1 MTAVLDTPAP
11 PASTGRASWL
21 VLLVVAVAGFVETL
35 DVTIVNVA
43 LPDLEADLGVSG
55 ADLTWA
61 VSAYVLVY
69 GGFLLLGGRLADALG
84 RRRVFTAGL
93 GLFGLSSLAA
103 GLAPTFWSLVAF
115 RAVQG
120 LGAALLAPAA
130 LALLTTTYAPG
141 RQRDIALGVWGGLA
155 GLGGTLGVV
164 LGGLVIDA
172 LSWRW
177 VFLVNVPV
185 IAVLLVAAR
194 RALPESRAP
203 RTAGV
208 DVLGAVLGTGGLL
221 LLVLAAVRAESLS
234 WSSAEVLGLL
244 AGSAVTLLAFV
255 RVESTRAH
263 ALMPLRLF
271 RQRSLRLGTSML
283 ALNGAGFLSM
293 FFLSA
298 VYLQQARGAS
308 ALTAGLQFLPM
319 GIAAIVGAVAA
330 GQLATVVGTRPVQL
344 AGAVL
349 TVSGLALLALG
360 DPQGSYATQLL
371 PGFAVYG
378 LGILAVGVPS
388 QLAAQHDIRH
398 DDAGIGSGV
407 VNAAY
412 QVGGA
417 VGLSVVTSLV
427 TSHVASRLSD
437 GAAQLSALTS
447 GYRFGLGLAAALA
460 VVIAALAVVAPTV
473 KPTPEELLGGH

>member
-1 MTAVLDTPAP
+1 MTAVLDTPTP
-11 PASTGRASWL
+11 TRDSRASWL

-93 GLFGLSSLAA
+93 GLFGAASLAA

-164 LGGLVIDA
+164 LGGVVIDA

-185 IAVLLVAAR
+185 IAVLVVAAR
-194 RALPESRAP
+194 RLPESRAP
-203 RTAGV
+203 RAAGV

-221 LLVLAAVRAESLS
+221 LLVLAAVRAETQG
-234 WSSAEVLGLL
+234 WSSTEVTGLL
-244 AGSAVTLLAFV
+244 AASGATLLAFV
-255 RVESTRAH
+255 RVEGRRPH

-271 RQRSLRLGTSML
+271 RQRSLRVGTSML

-308 ALTAGLQFLPM
+308 SLTAGLQFLPM
-319 GIAAIVGAVAA
+319 GVAAILGAVVA
-330 GQLATVVGTRPVQL
+330 GQAATKVGTRPVQL
-344 AGAVL
+344 VGAVL

-360 DPQGSYATQLL
+360 DPQGSYVTQLL

-427 TSHVASRLSD
+427 TTHVATRLGD
-437 GAAQLSALTS
+437 GVAQVSALTS
-447 GYRFGLGLAAALA
+447 GYRFGLGLAAACAL
-460 VVIAALAVVAPTV
+460 VIAALSLVAPTV
-473 KPTPEELLGGH
+473 KPSPEELLGGH

>member
-1 MTAVLDTPAP
+1 MTATLDHAPAP
-11 PASTGRASWL
+11 ATARASWL
-21 VLLVVAVAGFVETL
+21 VLLVVAVAGFIETL

-43 LPDLEADLGVSG
+43 LPDLQSDLGVGG

-69 GGFLLLGGRLADALG
+69 GGFLLLGGRLADTLG
-84 RRRVFTAGL
+84 RRRVFTLGL
-93 GLFGLSSLAA
+93 GVFGASSLAA
-103 GLAPTFWSLVAF
+103 GLAPTFWSLVGF

-130 LALLTTTYAPG
+130 LALLTTTYPAG
-141 RQRDIALGVWGGLA
+141 RQRDVALGVWGGLA

-164 LGGLVIDA
+164 LGGVVIDA

-194 RALPESRAP
+194 RHLPESRAP
-203 RTAGV
+203 RADRV

-221 LLVLAAVRAESLS
+221 LLVLAAVRAETLS
-234 WSSAEVLGLL
+234 WGSTEVLSLL
-244 AGSAVTLLAFV
+244 ATSALTVAAFLA
-255 RVESTRAH
+255 VERRRSY

-271 RQRSLRLGTSML
+271 RQRSLRVGTSML

-293 FFLSA
+293 FFLTA

-308 ALTAGLQFLPM
+308 ALEAGLEFLPM
-319 GIAAIVGAVAA
+319 GIAAIVGAVTA
-330 GQLATVVGTRPVQL
+330 GQLATRVGTRPVQL
-344 AGAVL
+344 VGAVL
-349 TVSGLALLALG
+349 TVAGLGLLAVG

-388 QLAAQHDIRH
+388 QLSAQHDIRH

-407 VNAAY
+407 VNASY

-427 TSHVASRLSD
+427 TSHVAGGLHH
-437 GAAQLSALTS
+437 GATQLGALTG
-447 GYRFGLGLAAALA
+447 GYRYGLGLAALCA
-460 VVIAALAVVAPTV
+460 VVIALLALIAPTV
-473 KPTPEELLGGH
+473 RPTPEELLGGH